1 MYWRKMIPEFPRAP
15 EKAAAA
21 MEEAVSARDLET
33 RVPSAMER
41 QVKTMLSP
49 VSPSGTGKTLMLLRC
64 SLRRSRAAVPARKAF
79 LYLSPSIHR
88 IFIFKG

>member
-1 MYWRKMIPEFPRAP
+1 MYWQKMIPEFPLAP
-15 EKAAAA
+15 EKAASA
-21 MEEAVSARDLET
+21 MEAAVSASDLEGC
-33 RVPSAMER
+33 VCSAMDL
-41 QVKTMLSP
+41 QVNTILSP